1 MNGKNLDVSVLLD
14 FYGELLTEK
23 QRDAIELYYNEDLSL
38 AEISEH
44 QGISRQGVR
53 DAIKRGEATLL
64 ELESKLGLSKKFFDT
79 SADLEKALRLAEEIK
94 RCNDKSFYSLEIN
107 KKVEEI
113 FRILTPYVNE

>member
-1 MNGKNLDVSVLLD
+1 MDGKNLDVSVLLD

-53 DAIKRGEATLL
+53 DAIKRGEAALL
-64 ELESKLGLSKKFFDT
+64 ELEAKLKLSEKFFNT
-79 SADLEKALRLAEEIK
+79 SADLEKVLRLTEEIK

-113 FRILTPYVNE
+113 FGILTPYVNE